1 MIKSGSFSFLKNRY
15 SRIYTEETKINYK
28 EKEKNKI
35 LVLRKK
41 LNLSFSKDK
50 IKQKKKISLN
60 IIPIKLKNYKQ
71 KIPLPNISSST
82 HTISKES
89 KEIINNKKNKKRIYS
104 SNILKPK
111 NYNISDNIEDKII
124 CTQKLLYLKNKF
136 LSKINMSKGEIVEM
150 TFGKKI
156 KFDNILDIFMEKNK
170 RIKEIIYNNPKF
182 IINLIEIGKVD
193 KNDIYDFFNIES
205 FNISWNEI
213 LERSYREIR
222 KISSNI
228 FKIISF
234 LSKTRLIGILKK
246 NFESKNYM
254 NFDNYNQKEIEKIYD
269 IYEKLK
275 KYDNEKI
282 KEALDKLNEI
292 YYIRDILLKEKI
304 SKIRNEYYSNKL
316 KNYNEN
322 KKYEINLKELTE
334 KGKIGLIEIKN
345 CIFHIRQNTN
355 WKIFPYK
362 NINRLKFSKPITK
375 YNEIIKKEIDV
386 ENIEFKDKI
395 IKEKIYIKEK
405 IKILKK
411 ENIFQKA
418 DFNWNKFIKKNIEN
432 KKIIDYYVTI
442 IQSNFRSFMVK
453 IFINKLIKSVNSI
466 IINLY
471 EYSKFKQLI
480 LTMYKMTYENDTN
493 NIKLNQINKVLNIII
508 KNCRTRK
515 LIFKK
520 YEVDM
525 INKITKSNIGILP
538 LEPNQEIYSN
548 IPLIYLLKYI
558 NYIIKYHL

>member
-60 IIPIKLKNYKQ
+60 IIPIKLKIYKQ
-71 KIPLPNISSST
+71 KIPLPNISSSI

-282 KEALDKLNEI
+282 KEALDKINEI

-548 IPLIYLLKYI
+548 IPLIYLLKFI

>member
-60 IIPIKLKNYKQ
+60 ILPINLKIYKQ

-82 HTISKES
+82 HTILKES

-150 TFGKKI
+150 TFGKNI

-246 NFESKNYM
+246 NFEYKNYM

-282 KEALDKLNEI
+282 KEALDKINEI

-375 YNEIIKKEIDV
+375 YNEIIKKEIDIK
-386 ENIEFKDKI
+386 NIEFKDKI

-411 ENIFQKA
+411 ENIFKKA

-548 IPLIYLLKYI
+548 IPLIYLLKFI

>member
-60 IIPIKLKNYKQ
+60 ILPINLKIYKQ
-71 KIPLPNISSST
+71 KIPLPNISSTT
-82 HTISKES
+82 HTISKKS

-150 TFGKKI
+150 KFGKKI

-282 KEALDKLNEI
+282 KEALDKINEI

-362 NINRLKFSKPITK
+362 NINKLKFSKPITK

-548 IPLIYLLKYI
+548 IPLIYLLKFI

>member
-60 IIPIKLKNYKQ
+60 IIPINLKIYKQ

-150 TFGKKI
+150 TFGKNI

-282 KEALDKLNEI
+282 KEALDKINEI

-493 NIKLNQINKVLNIII
+493 NIKLNQINKVLNIIL

-548 IPLIYLLKYI
+548 IPLIYLLKFI

>member
-1 MIKSGSFSFLKNRY
+1 MIKSGSFSFSKNRY
-15 SRIYTEETKINYK
+15 SRLYTEETKINYK

-60 IIPIKLKNYKQ
+60 IIPINLKIYKQ
-71 KIPLPNISSST
+71 KIPLPNISSSI

-111 NYNISDNIEDKII
+111 NYNISDNIEDNII

-222 KISSNI
+222 KISSKI

-246 NFESKNYM
+246 NFESKNYI

-282 KEALDKLNEI
+282 KEALDKINEI

-375 YNEIIKKEIDV
+375 YNEIIKKEIDIK
-386 ENIEFKDKI
+386 NIVFKDKI

-411 ENIFQKA
+411 ENIFKKA

-548 IPLIYLLKYI
+548 IPLIYLLKFI

>member
-60 IIPIKLKNYKQ
+60 IIPIKLKIYKQ
-71 KIPLPNISSST
+71 KIPLPNISSTT

-136 LSKINMSKGEIVEM
+136 LSKTNMSKGEIVEM

-282 KEALDKLNEI
+282 KEALDKINEI

-375 YNEIIKKEIDV
+375 YNEIIKKEIDIK
-386 ENIEFKDKI
+386 NIEFKDKI

-548 IPLIYLLKYI
+548 IPLIYLLKFI

>member
-1 MIKSGSFSFLKNRY
+1 MIKSGSFSFSKNRY
-15 SRIYTEETKINYK
+15 SRLYTEETKINYK

-41 LNLSFSKDK
+41 LKLYFNKNK

-60 IIPIKLKNYKQ
+60 IIPIKLKIYKQ
-71 KIPLPNISSST
+71 KIPLPNISSSI

-89 KEIINNKKNKKRIYS
+89 KEIINNKKNKKGIYS

-111 NYNISDNIEDKII
+111 NHNISDNIEDKII

-170 RIKEIIYNNPKF
+170 RIKEIIYNNPIF

-282 KEALDKLNEI
+282 KEALDKINEI

-345 CIFHIRQNTN
+345 CIFYIIQNTN

>member
-60 IIPIKLKNYKQ
+60 IIPLKLKIYKR
-71 KIPLPNISSST
+71 KIPLPNISSSI

-150 TFGKKI
+150 KFGKKI

-282 KEALDKLNEI
+282 KEALDKINEI

-375 YNEIIKKEIDV
+375 YNEIIKKEIDIK
-386 ENIEFKDKI
+386 NIVFKDKI

-480 LTMYKMTYENDTN
+480 LTMYKMTYENDRN

-548 IPLIYLLKYI
+548 IPLIYLLKFI

>member
-60 IIPIKLKNYKQ
+60 IIPINLKIYKQ

>member
-60 IIPIKLKNYKQ
+60 IIPIKLKIYKR

-111 NYNISDNIEDKII
+111 NYNISNNIEDKII

-150 TFGKKI
+150 TFGKNI

-375 YNEIIKKEIDV
+375 YNEIIKKEIDIK
-386 ENIEFKDKI
+386 NIEFKDKI

>member
-60 IIPIKLKNYKQ
+60 IIPIKLKIYKQ

-150 TFGKKI
+150 TFGKNI

-282 KEALDKLNEI
+282 KEALDKINEI

-375 YNEIIKKEIDV
+375 YNEIIKKEIDIK
-386 ENIEFKDKI
+386 NIVFKDKI

-493 NIKLNQINKVLNIII
+493 NIKLNQINKVLNIIL

-548 IPLIYLLKYI
+548 IPLIYLLKFI